1 MKTKF
6 KLTLVLALTVLAGCA
21 TVQAVNS
28 IRGSDVS
35 SMDVPPVDLVYAG
48 KGPGEYHF
56 IDRTFKEQ
64 PPLIPH
70 SIDIYQISATENAC
84 LDCHIDDS
92 DFKGKKMPAVSK
104 AHLVAQASADA
115 EPELNKARWQCNSC
129 HVPQVDAK
137 PLVENTFQASPT
149 RRQIQ

>member
-6 KLTLVLALTVLAGCA
+6 KLTLVLALSVLAGCA
-21 TVQAVNS
+21 TVEAVNS

-35 SMDVPPVDLVYAG
+35 SVDVAPGNLVYAG
-48 KGPGEYHF
+48 KGPGEYRF
-56 IDRTFKEQ
+56 IDRTFKGQ

-70 SIDIYQISATENAC
+70 SIDIYEISATENAC
-84 LDCHIDDS
+84 MDCHIDDS

-104 AHLVAQASADA
+104 AHLVAQASPGA
-115 EPELNKARWQCNSC
+115 EPELSKARWQCNSC

-137 PLVENTFQASPT
+137 PLVENDFKGSVV
-149 RRQIQ
+149 RR